1 MLCCMCLAGLEMS
14 MRDTR
19 YSQLRSN
26 AYASANGIVKHK
38 RNLGI
43 SSKQLEN
50 LSNTVSERLESEKN
64 PALQSEAQKIANA
77 IHQ

>member
-1 MLCCMCLAGLEMS
+1 MCLAGLETS

-26 AYASANGIVKHK
+26 AYASANCIAKHK

-50 LSNTVSERLESEKN
+50 LSNTVAERLESEKN
-64 PALQSEAQKIANA
+64 PALQSEIQKIANA
-77 IHQ
+77 LRQ